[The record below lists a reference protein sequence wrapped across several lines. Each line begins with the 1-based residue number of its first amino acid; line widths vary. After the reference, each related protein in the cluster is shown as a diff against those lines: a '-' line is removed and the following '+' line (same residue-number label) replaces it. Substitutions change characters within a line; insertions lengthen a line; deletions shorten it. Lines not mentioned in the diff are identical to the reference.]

1 MHLARV
7 LRSSAQLQPGCLGV
21 GPVSPVQLSWGLQGW
36 RGQGVP
42 RPHLAAGVIQSAE
55 GAIGLGQISSD
66 SHAPDL
72 CGVADE
78 GLLLLEN
85 QPPGQRRCPG
95 QATGPQGAGVGCSGR
110 ENGGSW
116 KLRASILGVVPSIHT
131 RQHRASVWLHQGL
144 RRSRQI
150 SNARASLSKHS
161 HARHGQASVSLRL
174 GKRAEFPE
182 RHGDFLFCPRRDYN
196 VNYLP

>member
-42 RPHLAAGVIQSAE
+42 RPYLAAGVIQSAE
-55 GAIGLGQISSD
+55 GAIGLGQMSSD
-66 SHAPDL
+66 SHAPGL
-72 CGVADE
+72 CGVANE

-95 QATGPQGAGVGCSGR
+95 QATGLQGAGVGCSGR
-110 ENGGSW
+110 DKGGSW
-116 KLRASILGVVPSIHT
+116 KLRASILGVAPPFTH
-131 RQHRASVWLHQGL
+131 ASTELALGFTKESEGQDTLVTHGL
-144 RRSRQI
+144 
-150 SNARASLSKHS
+150 LSQNT
-161 HARHGQASVSLRL
+161 ATQDMVRPL
-174 GKRAEFPE
+174 FP
-182 RHGDFLFCPRRDYN
+182 
-196 VNYLP
+196 